1 MKKEIY
7 IRPCCTIVP
16 LSTTL
21 CDVLPINGSQTSNEP
36 QFSRESSFALEE
48 ETTTNWENE

>member
-21 CDVLPINGSQTSNEP
+21 CDDYGLHHSGLGDE
-36 QFSRESSFALEE
+36 QFSKEHSFTLEE
-48 ETTTNWENE
+48 ETTTGWENE

>member
-7 IRPCCTIVP
+7 IRPSCTIVP

-21 CDVLPINGSQTSNEP
+21 CDDYGLGGSGLGDE

>member
-21 CDVLPINGSQTSNEP
+21 CDNIIINGSQTSEEP
-36 QFSRESSFALEE
+36 QFSREHSFSLEE
-48 ETTTNWENE
+48 ETTSGWENE